1 MSIEAEQRPCCGC
14 AYGVLATC
22 LVMPHAP
29 CPHPYPTLARY
40 TGGRSSRRA
49 ACCTV
54 ASRATYRFSRRARQ
68 TSNTTSTTA
77 RSKGPCRP
85 ASTSA
90 PPEGAA
96 GGSLGDWLGVLLC
109 GDERLYRAIHTH
121 SLATTSTCSPHSPI
135 LTYLLTGTTTR
146 WASIIGRST
155 RSITSLPTRC
165 PLTRVS
171 STSTF

>member
-40 TGGRSSRRA
+40 RWVLVP
-49 ACCTV
+49 ACCLLHGCITGDV
-54 ASRATYRFSRRARQ
+54 PLLSSGEANFKYHKH
-68 TSNTTSTTA
+68 NSTQ
-77 RSKGPCRP
+77 KGPLP

-90 PPEGAA
+90 PRECAA
-96 GGSLGDWLGVLLC
+96 GGSGQLARGTAMWGRAPLSGDP
-109 GDERLYRAIHTH
+109 H
-121 SLATTSTCSPHSPI
+121 SLTRHYFYLLTTLAI

-171 STSTF
+171 